1 MIKKILLLIMISTR
15 IVTALDRSEGLE
27 TKEKSY
33 HTQTIVEKYRVDE
46 QTIDDFRKSYIA
58 ITDPKKDEIL
68 IPAIRCSGRLD
79 AFYLSLAEN
88 DNIDVLTHLMNMDCL
103 LTKSI
108 RDRVFNEVLTA
119 YDNNES
125 TWNDAE
131 KNKLY
136 QNFLSLHVDLVY
148 NALQIRYRR
157 IILKTET
164 AQKHNFTD
172 VQQAVFVKETAR
184 WIHFSF

>member
-1 MIKKILLLIMISTR
+1 MVRKILLLIMISTK
-15 IVTALDRSEGLE
+15 IVTALDGSEA
-27 TKEKSY
+27 KEKSY
-33 HTQTIVEKYRVDE
+33 HTQTIVAKYRVDE
-46 QTIDDFRKSYIA
+46 QTVDEFRESYIA

-68 IPAIRCSGRLD
+68 IPAIRHNGRLD

-88 DNIDVLTHLMNMDCL
+88 GNIDVLTLLMNMDCL

-125 TWNDAE
+125 AWNDAK

-136 QNFLSLHVDLVY
+136 QNFLSLHVDWVD

-164 AQKHNFTD
+164 AQKHNFT
-172 VQQAVFVKETAR
+172 VAEQAAFDEETAR
-184 WIHFSF
+184 WIHCSF